1 MLSENPITVIPP
13 GYETGLASMI
23 DESKPTINGTK
34 YLIPMGGILPQLIN
48 EPNIL
53 GVKWS
58 KIVKLCLD
66 KKKSG

>member
-1 MLSENPITVIPP
+1 MRTRN
-13 GYETGLASMI
+13 
-23 DESKPTINGTK
+23 
-34 YLIPMGGILPQLIN
+34 IPMGGILPQLIN

-53 GVKWS
+53 GIKWS

>member
-1 MLSENPITVIPP
+1 MVYPP
-13 GYETGLASMI
+13 AYEIGLANNAIGSRI
-23 DESKPTINGTK
+23 DKIMRTRN
-34 YLIPMGGILPQLIN
+34 IPMGGILPQLIN

-53 GVKWS
+53 GVRWS